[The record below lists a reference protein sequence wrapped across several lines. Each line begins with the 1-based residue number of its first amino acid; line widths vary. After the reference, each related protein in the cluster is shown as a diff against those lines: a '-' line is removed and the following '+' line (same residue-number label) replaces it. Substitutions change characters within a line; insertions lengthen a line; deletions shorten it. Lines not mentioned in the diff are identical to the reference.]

1 MFCIKNTTVY
11 NNSTV
16 LFYRGRVMMMLTR
29 LLVQKVTQYA
39 AQDSL
44 VTDNKHIILML
55 QFQKNRV

>member
-1 MFCIKNTTVY
+1 
-11 NNSTV
+11 
-16 LFYRGRVMMMLTR
+16 MMMLTR
-29 LLVQKVTQYA
+29 LLVQKVAQYA